1 MPAVSP
7 NCDCCRVLCDRYGLH
22 FLCLEAAPNVCRCHS
37 LSVYASL
44 TLACHT
50 CARKHTHA
58 HTHTHTHT
66 RTHAYTLTHTHV
78 CAHREDTFR
87 AVFIRAPAV
96 LQTGN
101 AVEALAHY
109 KLTETEKVGCRI
121 GKVLMTPALRAC
133 TVLLRNFSGYL

>member
-1 MPAVSP
+1 LLRPSAYRSLEGEQ
-7 NCDCCRVLCDRYGLH
+7 RVKEHLRTC
-22 FLCLEAAPNVCRCHS
+22 EVA
-37 LSVYASL
+37 ASL
-44 TLACHT
+44 
-50 CARKHTHA
+50 HTHTHTGTRT